1 MQALIASLVGPAES
15 KDFDHLY
22 NLRSFFLHGRKMQ
35 AISTSEQ
42 IKARSLARLI
52 VEALIDAANRQ
63 AISDRS
69 AFLDNHTLA
78 GLSLIPL

>member
-1 MQALIASLVGPAES
+1 
-15 KDFDHLY
+15 
-22 NLRSFFLHGRKMQ
+22 MQ